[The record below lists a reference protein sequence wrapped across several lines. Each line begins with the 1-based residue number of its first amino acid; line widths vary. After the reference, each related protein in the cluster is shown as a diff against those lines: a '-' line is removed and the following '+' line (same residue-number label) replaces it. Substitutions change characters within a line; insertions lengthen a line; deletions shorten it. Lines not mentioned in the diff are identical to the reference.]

1 MKRFL
6 TGLATIS
13 QPHKSTR
20 YVVTEMPRKLFTPLF
35 SIALLLASCSE
46 PAPNV
51 TSTIIT
57 NAVIY
62 DGSGDGPFRG
72 AVRFDGDR
80 IVATGAL
87 EPLVGETVIDAGG
100 RVLAPGFIDTHSHH
114 DSAMAEYRHMP
125 GVLSQGVTTIVRGA
139 DGFSEDDDGLQFLS
153 QAEFNL
159 AFAKSPAA
167 VNVASYSAHNSI
179 RYVVMGDD
187 NRRPASPEEL
197 DAMAALVEADM
208 KNGAIGLATGLEYE
222 PGIFS
227 TTNEVIALAKISAAF
242 GGRYMSHL
250 RDEDD
255 RFMDAIDE
263 IVQIGRKAG
272 LPVQISHIK
281 LADRDYW
288 GTADA
293 VIEKLNAAR
302 QDGVEVSADIYPYER
317 WASNLAILFPE
328 RDFSDR
334 EVAEFTF
341 EHTAAAEDIVL
352 SEYAPNPEF
361 NGLTIAEVARIT
373 ERDLPTTLMELTQA
387 ADDYRRAT
395 GRGGASIIA
404 KGMNEA
410 DVVALMNWEFTNI
423 CSDGAHGPGHP
434 RGYGAFPRVLGRYVR
449 DLGVL
454 ALPEAIYKM
463 TGLSAAA
470 MGIANRGRIETGF
483 YADLVLF
490 DPNVIEDRAT
500 MQNSTAL
507 SVGIHKVWVNGVL
520 AFDNGAPTMRY
531 PGRIVSR
538 DEQ

>member
-1 MKRFL
+1 
-6 TGLATIS
+6 
-13 QPHKSTR
+13 
-20 YVVTEMPRKLFTPLF
+20 
-35 SIALLLASCSE
+35 
-46 PAPNV
+46 
-51 TSTIIT
+51 
-57 NAVIY
+57 
-62 DGSGDGPFRG
+62 
-72 AVRFDGDR
+72 
-80 IVATGAL
+80 
-87 EPLVGETVIDAGG
+87 
-100 RVLAPGFIDTHSHH
+100 
-114 DSAMAEYRHMP
+114 
-125 GVLSQGVTTIVRGA
+125 
-139 DGFSEDDDGLQFLS
+139 
-153 QAEFNL
+153 
-159 AFAKSPAA
+159 
-167 VNVASYSAHNSI
+167 
-179 RYVVMGDD
+179 
-187 NRRPASPEEL
+187 
-197 DAMAALVEADM
+197 
-208 KNGAIGLATGLEYE
+208 
-222 PGIFS
+222 
-227 TTNEVIALAKISAAF
+227 
-242 GGRYMSHL
+242 
-250 RDEDD
+250 
-255 RFMDAIDE
+255 MDAIDE

>member
-57 NAVIY
+57 NAIIY
-62 DGSGDGPFRG
+62 DGSGVGGLRG

-139 DGFSEDDDGLQFLS
+139 DGFSKDDDGLQFLS

-167 VNVASYSAHNSI
+167 VNVASFSAHNSI
-179 RYVVMGDD
+179 RHKVMGDD

-227 TTNEVIALAKISAAF
+227 TTDEVIALAKVSAAF

-272 LPVQISHIK
+272 LPVHISHIK

-288 GTADA
+288 GTAGA

-302 QDGVEVSADIYPYER
+302 QEGVEVSADIYPYER

-341 EHTAAAEDIVL
+341 KHTAAAADIVL

-490 DPNVIEDRAT
+490 DPQVIEDRAT
-500 MQNSTAL
+500 MQDSTAL
-507 SVGIHKVWVNGVL
+507 SDGIHKVWVNGVL

-531 PGRIVSR
+531 PGRIVAR
-538 DEQ
+538 DEP

>member
-57 NAVIY
+57 NAIIY
-62 DGSGDGPFRG
+62 DGSGDGALRG

-139 DGFSEDDDGLQFLS
+139 DGFSEGDDGLQFLS

-167 VNVASYSAHNSI
+167 VNVASFSAHNSI

-187 NRRPASPEEL
+187 NRRPARPEEL

-227 TTNEVIALAKISAAF
+227 TTDEVIALAKISAAF